1 MCRPSYLSQ
10 MLPELNANNIVE
22 AAKGGNDHND
32 PPLLGN
38 AFENFLKFKDDWS
51 QLRVDQSPA
60 PMDELNALVYHYV
73 AECYGRTEIKR
84 WLKVNKGRSVLD
96 KITASDLAFSILV
109 YNNYSSRWT
118 SEIWT
123 KATQSSI
130 EEDEEEQECHD
141 DEDAGEEEQEQS
153 GPSRKKRKKASNM
166 PLPFSKPKTKKLK
179 YLEIGWT
186 SDGVQ
191 HYKEL
196 ENSMKRLMRNETL
209 WNELKQ
215 GWENFI
221 SGLHEDNHVTCWIP
235 QFRRMDSLDDDML
248 EEEEEDGFDFE
259 LPTPAL
265 GTILVPQV
273 LGLGVGV

>member
-1 MCRPSYLSQ
+1 
-10 MLPELNANNIVE
+10 MLPELNTKNIVE
-22 AAKGGNDHND
+22 AAKGGNGGND

-38 AFENFLKFKDDWS
+38 AFDNFLKFKDDWS

-130 EEDEEEQECHD
+130 EDDEEQECHD
-141 DEDAGEEEQEQS
+141 DEDASGEEEPEQS
-153 GPSRKKRKKASNM
+153 GASRRKRKKASNM

-186 SDGVQ
+186 SAGVQ

-209 WNELKQ
+209 WNELKE

-221 SGLHEDNHVTCWIP
+221 SGLHEDNQTTCWIP
-235 QFRRMDSLDDDML
+235 QFRRCHMDSLDDDML

-265 GTILVPQV
+265 GTILVPPV
-273 LGLGVGV
+273 LGLGVGVGL